1 MSNMGNRRLA
11 RLPMLGRPAPKK
23 VLRARQLMQRN
34 IIPRQSDVSI
44 IMYTT
49 HFSNNKILLIFQ
61 RNQ

>member
-1 MSNMGNRRLA
+1 MSNMGNRRLT
-11 RLPMLGRPAPKK
+11 RQPMLGRPAPKK
-23 VLRARQLMQRN
+23 VLRARQMQRN